1 VTFIQFIRDISE
13 KIQNIEVKFPLFEAD
28 RFISVLANE
37 YNGYVFSNDSDFYI
51 YNIPKYVN
59 LNTLKFPT
67 NIKDEDL
74 IVECSYTTNDQ
85 ILRLFNLPHKD
96 ILPLF
101 GTICGNDYFNIDKY
115 SNFST
120 FLLNGQHKSWNKTR
134 NIKRGR
140 CNFRKIVSSLLDIYE
155 IINRK
160 LYSNYKNDNILNPF
174 NYDDLTLLQKKMIKE
189 IFNIKPEEEDPEVER
204 EFKMNLINSVLEY
217 NLNHHKNKFLY
228 TVDNSDESN
237 ENKNEKPILSYN
249 KDLLKYYYKDLPFP
263 KDLSIQIKNE
273 YGDLST
279 EQLIKI
285 FHLTKVTFPIFISLL
300 NNEYL
305 NNKKRYTSKFKDQ
318 FYSIIKKSPNRSD
331 TNNINIDIIKDLID
345 FILNITENENINF
358 IISNENGNGN
368 NYGNLTSLQ
377 GKLIEEIVDT
387 IYDNELTKFYFTIKI
402 YLREDLTNSVEA
414 YNKKLYSNKDNNEK
428 KNKKASI
435 PTIIKTYEGKSF
447 TCNNKDIMN
456 NILSLDTSVLENFYL
471 GNFNPKVL
479 NILINNYFKSI
490 PFLENIDMESCWSVS
505 QDLIRE
511 MIQLILKLDVN
522 YENINITDSSSNT
535 CEIKFY
541 ERIKD
546 EVKIKEYN
554 IDVTDT
560 EDTSLNTNESRF
572 EKYLT
577 LFNSNLQNIKELPY
591 YLIPVVVV
599 LRYYI
604 RYKSK
609 INVFK
614 YNKEDHL
621 YSEIN
626 KNVVNDEKR
635 KDNGVEGDK
644 ISESEPHTLLH
655 SYELEALLASC
666 ISALTFSFLN
676 KNNYSSFT
684 KEINENENDDRENSF
699 HSIKNN
705 IKSNYIDCDNLYMV
719 LINNETR
726 SLQLKKEWTFHAME
740 SVDELKNAI
749 QIFAEFT
756 SLLFVSSSLLQILRI
771 NHDFPEFK
779 PFYSMYHYLWEEAF
793 NCFIKPIK
801 NSKNIKSVFNEIFKP
816 DNNDDYM
823 NYLEE
828 LYTKLLNIIVSN

>member
-1 VTFIQFIRDISE
+1 M
-13 KIQNIEVKFPLFEAD
+13 
-28 RFISVLANE
+28 
-37 YNGYVFSNDSDFYI
+37 YI
-51 YNIPKYVN
+51 Y
-59 LNTLKFPT
+59 
-67 NIKDEDL
+67 
-74 IVECSYTTNDQ
+74 
-85 ILRLFNLPHKD
+85 
-96 ILPLF
+96 
-101 GTICGNDYFNIDKY
+101 
-115 SNFST
+115 
-120 FLLNGQHKSWNKTR
+120 
-134 NIKRGR
+134 
-140 CNFRKIVSSLLDIYE
+140 
-155 IINRK
+155 
-160 LYSNYKNDNILNPF
+160 
-174 NYDDLTLLQKKMIKE
+174 
-189 IFNIKPEEEDPEVER
+189 
-204 EFKMNLINSVLEY
+204 
-217 NLNHHKNKFLY
+217 
-228 TVDNSDESN
+228 
-237 ENKNEKPILSYN
+237 
-249 KDLLKYYYKDLPFP
+249 
-263 KDLSIQIKNE
+263 
-273 YGDLST
+273 
-279 EQLIKI
+279 
-285 FHLTKVTFPIFISLL
+285 IFI
-300 NNEYL
+300 YL
-305 NNKKRYTSKFKDQ
+305 F
-318 FYSIIKKSPNRSD
+318 
-331 TNNINIDIIKDLID
+331 
-345 FILNITENENINF
+345 INF
-358 IISNENGNGN
+358 I
-368 NYGNLTSLQ
+368 
-377 GKLIEEIVDT
+377 
-387 IYDNELTKFYFTIKI
+387 FYFLFFFI
-402 YLREDLTNSVEA
+402 V
-414 YNKKLYSNKDNNEK
+414 
-428 KNKKASI
+428 
-435 PTIIKTYEGKSF
+435 
-447 TCNNKDIMN
+447 
-456 NILSLDTSVLENFYL
+456 
-471 GNFNPKVL
+471 
-479 NILINNYFKSI
+479 LINNYFKSI

-505 QDLIRE
+505 QDLIKE

-609 INVFK
+609 INGFK